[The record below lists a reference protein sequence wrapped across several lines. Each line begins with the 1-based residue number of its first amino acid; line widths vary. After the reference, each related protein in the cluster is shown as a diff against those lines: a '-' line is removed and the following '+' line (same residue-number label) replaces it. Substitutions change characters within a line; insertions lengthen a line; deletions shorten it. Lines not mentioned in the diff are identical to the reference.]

1 MKYCPK
7 CGALLDGKF
16 ECSCG
21 FVIDEEELKENPGSN
36 TIGVVG
42 TGMMNPYITEE
53 DIKFEE
59 FLKNSR
65 LDNNIK
71 EEDKKTV

>member
-7 CGALLDGKF
+7 CGALLDGKN

-36 TIGVVG
+36 TIGGVG
-42 TGMMNPYITEE
+42 TGMMNPFMTEE
-53 DIKFEE
+53 EIKFEE
-59 FLKNSR
+59 FLKSSR
-65 LDNNIK
+65 LDNNIND
-71 EEDKKTV
+71 EDNKTV

>member
-7 CGALLDGKF
+7 CGALLDGRF

-36 TIGVVG
+36 TIGTVG
-42 TGMMNPYITEE
+42 TGMMNPFMTEE
-53 DIKFEE
+53 DIKFAE
-59 FLKNSR
+59 FLKSTSI
-65 LDNNIK
+65 DNKDDI
-71 EEDKKTV
+71 EDEKTV

>member
-7 CGALLDGKF
+7 CGALLDGKN

-21 FVIDEEELKENPGSN
+21 FVIDEEELMENPGSN

-42 TGMMNPYITEE
+42 TGMMNPFMTDEE
-53 DIKFEE
+53 IKFEE
-59 FLKNSR
+59 LLKNSR
-65 LDNNIK
+65 LDNNDDK
-71 EEDKKTV
+71 EDEKTV